1 MKKRR
6 LLVCWTPGLRKREE
20 WERSGLFSV
29 QGQKGFRQRARLEPS
44 LEKRPFWRG
53 AWVYVA
59 QSESGGMELRGGACH
74 GAQHASA
81 RVLEVKGWAVA
92 RSWLALRVC

>member
-53 AWVYVA
+53 A
-59 QSESGGMELRGGACH
+59 
-74 GAQHASA
+74 
-81 RVLEVKGWAVA
+81 
-92 RSWLALRVC
+92 